1 MQISQLATYNLPR
14 TANAP
19 VAGKSAPPV
28 QEEPADRIE
37 AFYTG
42 AANTAKWMSRID
54 GAVLG
59 GVIGLAVGAT
69 VGAAVFGAGGTGMG
83 SFLIASG
90 LAVGGGAGGYTAFDR
105 LSAFGGKIGRGL
117 DEGNDLRGEALGRVG
132 VNMGLSLLAGNWR
145 AVALNAAI
153 PLVGGAV
160 NYALAGDR

>member
-1 MQISQLATYNLPR
+1 MQISHVASYSLPR
-14 TANAP
+14 AANAP
-19 VAGKSAPPV
+19 AAAHPAPPT
-28 QEEPADRIE
+28 QQEPADRIE

-42 AANTAKWMSRID
+42 TANTAKWMSRID

-69 VGAAVFGAGGTGMG
+69 VGAALFGAGGSGMG
-83 SFLIASG
+83 SFLVASA

-132 VNMGLSLLAGNWR
+132 VNVGLSLLSGNWR
-145 AVALNAAI
+145 SVALNAAI
-153 PLVGGAV
+153 PLVGGAI